1 SQAPLWGAGRDDSR
15 IPRGDWTHQPP
26 IPLWQLRR
34 AQRHCHG
41 ASSPRL
47 HAASAFL
54 SVSRGPVMRSRNQV
68 TLEAKIISGIFLAAL
83 LGVIALWVV
92 SKVGTIPLR

>member
-1 SQAPLWGAGRDDSR
+1 MG
-15 IPRGDWTHQPP
+15 
-26 IPLWQLRR
+26 
-34 AQRHCHG
+34 
-41 ASSPRL
+41 L
-47 HAASAFL
+47 HSFGTWLDAVSDL
-54 SVSRGPVMRSRNQV
+54 LGGSRGPVMRSRNQV

>member
-1 SQAPLWGAGRDDSR
+1 
-15 IPRGDWTHQPP
+15 
-26 IPLWQLRR
+26 
-34 AQRHCHG
+34 
-41 ASSPRL
+41 
-47 HAASAFL
+47 
-54 SVSRGPVMRSRNQV
+54 MRSRNQV